1 MLARRDTSAAA
12 LREALR
18 RDGLADEEVE
28 AELEAAVRLGALDER
43 RSARIRA
50 RALVLKGGWPR
61 GAMHARLV
69 QQGYPAGLAEEA
81 LAEVLRDEGWDV
93 RVAAARAV
101 VSGERPAR
109 SARRLLARGFDP
121 ALVRELFPGVEGIEE
136 GG

>member
-18 RDGLADEEVE
+18 RDGLSDEEVE

-69 QQGYPAGLAEEA
+69 QQGYPPAWPRRRWRRSSGTRDGTCA
-81 LAEVLRDEGWDV
+81 L
-93 RVAAARAV
+93 AAARAV

-121 ALVRELFPGVEGIEE
+121 ALVRELFPGVEGMDE